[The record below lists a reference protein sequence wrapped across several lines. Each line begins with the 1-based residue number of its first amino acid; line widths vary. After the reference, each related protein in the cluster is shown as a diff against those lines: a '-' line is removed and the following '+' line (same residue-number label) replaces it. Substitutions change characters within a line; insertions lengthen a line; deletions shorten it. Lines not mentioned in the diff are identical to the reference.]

1 MILGSNYLLK
11 SSVELSLKYNISKV
25 VIGLTVVSFATSA
38 PELLISISSALKS
51 SSDIAISNVIGSN
64 IANIGLVFSTALFF
78 VTIKISKNNVK
89 YDLPWLLIVSA
100 VFSFLQDLIITKY
113 EGIILVALL
122 SVFIYCMF
130 KMREENDDDEI
141 EETKMSISKIIILL
155 IVSSLLLFI
164 GSELFVDS
172 AIFFAKYFQVSERV
186 IGLTLVAIGTSLPEL
201 VTSLVA
207 IYKKELDISVGNIIG
222 SNIFNILAVIGI
234 TSIIHELEVV
244 GTQIIHFDI
253 YVMIGFSILLG
264 LFFFIPK
271 KYTLYRP
278 HGIILFLL
286 FLTILQF
293 VVKKNTSKTRCF
305 KCHPLSLNFNLN
317 SVFIIL
323 AAIL

>member
-100 VFSFLQDLIITKY
+100 VFFFFLQDLIITKY

-122 SVFIYCMF
+122 SVFIYFMF

-155 IVSSLLLFI
+155 IVSSFLLFI

-286 FLTILQF
+286 FLTYYY
-293 VVKKNTSKTRCF
+293 
-305 KCHPLSLNFNLN
+305 NL
-317 SVFIIL
+317 L
-323 AAIL
+323 

>member
-100 VFSFLQDLIITKY
+100 VFFFFLQDLIITKY

-122 SVFIYCMF
+122 SVFIYFMF

-141 EETKMSISKIIILL
+141 EETKMSISIIIILL

-286 FLTILQF
+286 FLTYYY
-293 VVKKNTSKTRCF
+293 
-305 KCHPLSLNFNLN
+305 NL
-317 SVFIIL
+317 L
-323 AAIL
+323 

>member
-1 MILGSNYLLK
+1 MILQLIFLLLGLFLLILGSNYLLK

-64 IANIGLVFSTALFF
+64 IANVGLVFSTALFF

-100 VFSFLQDLIITKY
+100 VFFFFLQDLIITKY

-122 SVFIYCMF
+122 SVFIYFMF

-286 FLTILQF
+286 FLTYYY
-293 VVKKNTSKTRCF
+293 
-305 KCHPLSLNFNLN
+305 NL
-317 SVFIIL
+317 L
-323 AAIL
+323 

>member
-78 VTIKISKNNVK
+78 VTIKISKNNIK

-100 VFSFLQDLIITKY
+100 VFFFFLQDLIITKY

-122 SVFIYCMF
+122 SVFIYFMF

-286 FLTILQF
+286 FLTYYY
-293 VVKKNTSKTRCF
+293 
-305 KCHPLSLNFNLN
+305 NL
-317 SVFIIL
+317 L
-323 AAIL
+323 

>member
-1 MILGSNYLLK
+1 MILQLIFLLLGLFLLILGSNYLLK

-89 YDLPWLLIVSA
+89 YDLPWLLVVSA
-100 VFSFLQDLIITKY
+100 VFFFFLQDLIITKY

-122 SVFIYCMF
+122 SVFIYFMF
-130 KMREENDDDEI
+130 KMRKENDDEI

-234 TSIIHELEVV
+234 TSIIHELELV

-253 YVMIGFSILLG
+253 YVMIGFSVLLG

-286 FLTILQF
+286 FLTYYY
-293 VVKKNTSKTRCF
+293 
-305 KCHPLSLNFNLN
+305 NL
-317 SVFIIL
+317 L
-323 AAIL
+323 

>member
-1 MILGSNYLLK
+1 MILQLIFLLLGLFLLIFGSNYLLK

-38 PELLISISSALKS
+38 PELLISISSALKN

-78 VTIKISKNNVK
+78 VTINISKNNIK
-89 YDLPWLLIVSA
+89 YDLPWLLIVSV
-100 VFSFLQDLIITKY
+100 VFFFFLQDLIVSKY
-113 EGIILVALL
+113 EGIILVSLL
-122 SVFIYCMF
+122 AVFIYFMF
-130 KMREENDDDEI
+130 KMRDENDDDDEI
-141 EETKMSISKIIILL
+141 EETKMSTSKIIILL
-155 IVSSLLLFI
+155 IVSSVLLFI

-172 AIFFAKYFQVSERV
+172 AIFFANYFAVSERV

-253 YVMIGFSILLG
+253 YIMIAFSVLLG

-278 HGIILFLL
+278 HGIVLFLL
-286 FLTILQF
+286 FITYYY
-293 VVKKNTSKTRCF
+293 
-305 KCHPLSLNFNLN
+305 NL
-317 SVFIIL
+317 L
-323 AAIL
+323 

>member
-1 MILGSNYLLK
+1 MILQLIFLLLGLFLLILGSNYLLK

-100 VFSFLQDLIITKY
+100 VFFFFLQDLTITKY

-122 SVFIYCMF
+122 SVFIYFMF

-286 FLTILQF
+286 FLTYYY
-293 VVKKNTSKTRCF
+293 
-305 KCHPLSLNFNLN
+305 NL
-317 SVFIIL
+317 L
-323 AAIL
+323 

>member
-1 MILGSNYLLK
+1 MILQLIFLLLGLFLLIFGSNYLLK

-38 PELLISISSALKS
+38 PELLISISSALKN
-51 SSDIAISNVIGSN
+51 SSDISISNVIGSN

-78 VTIKISKNNVK
+78 VTINISKNNVK
-89 YDLPWLLIVSA
+89 YDLPWLLIVSV
-100 VFSFLQDLIITKY
+100 VFFFFLQDLIVSKN
-113 EGIILVALL
+113 EGIILVSLL
-122 SVFIYCMF
+122 AVFIYFMF

-155 IVSSLLLFI
+155 IVSSVLLFI

-172 AIFFAKYFQVSERV
+172 AIFFANYFAVSERV

-253 YVMIGFSILLG
+253 YIMIGFSVLLG

-271 KYTLYRP
+271 KYTLYKP

-286 FLTILQF
+286 FLTYYY
-293 VVKKNTSKTRCF
+293 
-305 KCHPLSLNFNLN
+305 NL
-317 SVFIIL
+317 L
-323 AAIL
+323 

>member
-1 MILGSNYLLK
+1 MILQLIFLLLGLFLLILGSNYLLK

-100 VFSFLQDLIITKY
+100 VFFFFLQDLIITKY

-122 SVFIYCMF
+122 SVFIYFMF

-207 IYKKELDISVGNIIG
+207 IYKRS
-222 SNIFNILAVIGI
+222 
-234 TSIIHELEVV
+234 
-244 GTQIIHFDI
+244 
-253 YVMIGFSILLG
+253 
-264 LFFFIPK
+264 
-271 KYTLYRP
+271 
-278 HGIILFLL
+278 
-286 FLTILQF
+286 
-293 VVKKNTSKTRCF
+293 
-305 KCHPLSLNFNLN
+305 
-317 SVFIIL
+317 
-323 AAIL
+323 

>member
-1 MILGSNYLLK
+1 MILQLIFLLLGLFLLIFGSNYLLK

-38 PELLISISSALKS
+38 PELLISISSALKN
-51 SSDIAISNVIGSN
+51 SSDISISNVIGSN

-78 VTIKISKNNVK
+78 VTINISKNNVK
-89 YDLPWLLIVSA
+89 YDLPWLLIVSV
-100 VFSFLQDLIITKY
+100 VFFFFLQDLIVSKY
-113 EGIILVALL
+113 EGIILVSLL
-122 SVFIYCMF
+122 AVFIYFMF
-130 KMREENDDDEI
+130 KMRDENDDDEI
-141 EETKMSISKIIILL
+141 EETKMPISKIIVLL
-155 IVSSLLLFI
+155 IVSSVLLFI

-172 AIFFAKYFQVSERV
+172 AIFFANYFAVSERV

-207 IYKKELDISVGNIIG
+207 IYKQELDISVGNIIG

-253 YVMIGFSILLG
+253 YIMIGFSVLLG

-271 KYTLYRP
+271 KYTLYKP

-286 FLTILQF
+286 FLTYYY
-293 VVKKNTSKTRCF
+293 
-305 KCHPLSLNFNLN
+305 NL
-317 SVFIIL
+317 L
-323 AAIL
+323 

>member
-1 MILGSNYLLK
+1 MILQLIFLLLGLFLLIFGSNYLLK

-38 PELLISISSALKS
+38 PELLISISSALKN

-78 VTIKISKNNVK
+78 VTINISKNNIK
-89 YDLPWLLIVSA
+89 YDLPWLLIVSV
-100 VFSFLQDLIITKY
+100 VFFFFLQDLIVSKY
-113 EGIILVALL
+113 EGIILVSLL
-122 SVFIYCMF
+122 AVFIYFMF
-130 KMREENDDDEI
+130 KMRDENDDDEI
-141 EETKMSISKIIILL
+141 EETKMSTSKIIILL
-155 IVSSLLLFI
+155 IVSSVLLFI

-172 AIFFAKYFQVSERV
+172 AIFFANYFAVSERV

-253 YVMIGFSILLG
+253 YIMIAFSVLLG

-286 FLTILQF
+286 FITYYY
-293 VVKKNTSKTRCF
+293 
-305 KCHPLSLNFNLN
+305 NL
-317 SVFIIL
+317 L
-323 AAIL
+323 

>member
-1 MILGSNYLLK
+1 MILQLIFLLLGLFLLILGSNYLLK

-100 VFSFLQDLIITKY
+100 VFFFFLQDLIITKY

-122 SVFIYCMF
+122 SVFIYFMF

-234 TSIIHELEVV
+234 TSIIHELKVV

-286 FLTILQF
+286 FLTYYY
-293 VVKKNTSKTRCF
+293 
-305 KCHPLSLNFNLN
+305 NL
-317 SVFIIL
+317 L
-323 AAIL
+323 

>member
-1 MILGSNYLLK
+1 MILQLIFLLLGLFLLILGSNYLLK

-100 VFSFLQDLIITKY
+100 VFFFFLQDLIITKY

-122 SVFIYCMF
+122 YVFIYFMF

-286 FLTILQF
+286 FLTYYY
-293 VVKKNTSKTRCF
+293 
-305 KCHPLSLNFNLN
+305 NL
-317 SVFIIL
+317 L
-323 AAIL
+323 

>member
-1 MILGSNYLLK
+1 MILQLIFLLLGLFLLIFGSNYLLK

-38 PELLISISSALKS
+38 PELLISISSALKN

-78 VTIKISKNNVK
+78 VTINISKNNVK
-89 YDLPWLLIVSA
+89 YDLPWLLIVSV
-100 VFSFLQDLIITKY
+100 VFFFFLQDLIVSKN
-113 EGIILVALL
+113 EGIILVSLL
-122 SVFIYCMF
+122 AVFIYFMF

-155 IVSSLLLFI
+155 IVSSVLLFI

-172 AIFFAKYFQVSERV
+172 AIFFANYFAVSERV

-253 YVMIGFSILLG
+253 YIMIGFSVLLG

-271 KYTLYRP
+271 KYTLYKP

-286 FLTILQF
+286 FLTYYY
-293 VVKKNTSKTRCF
+293 
-305 KCHPLSLNFNLN
+305 NL
-317 SVFIIL
+317 L
-323 AAIL
+323 

>member
-1 MILGSNYLLK
+1 MILQLIFLLLGLFLLILGSNYLLK

-89 YDLPWLLIVSA
+89 YDLPWLLVVSA
-100 VFSFLQDLIITKY
+100 VFFFFLQDLIITKY

-122 SVFIYCMF
+122 SVFIYFMF

-253 YVMIGFSILLG
+253 YVMIGFSVLLG

-286 FLTILQF
+286 FLTYYY
-293 VVKKNTSKTRCF
+293 
-305 KCHPLSLNFNLN
+305 NL
-317 SVFIIL
+317 L
-323 AAIL
+323 

>member
-1 MILGSNYLLK
+1 MILQLIFLLLGLFLLILGSNYLLK

-100 VFSFLQDLIITKY
+100 VFFFFLQDLIITKY

-122 SVFIYCMF
+122 SVFIYFMF

-155 IVSSLLLFI
+155 IVSSFLLFI

-172 AIFFAKYFQVSERV
+172 AIFFAKYF
-186 IGLTLVAIGTSLPEL
+186 
-201 VTSLVA
+201 
-207 IYKKELDISVGNIIG
+207 
-222 SNIFNILAVIGI
+222 
-234 TSIIHELEVV
+234 
-244 GTQIIHFDI
+244 
-253 YVMIGFSILLG
+253 
-264 LFFFIPK
+264 
-271 KYTLYRP
+271 
-278 HGIILFLL
+278 
-286 FLTILQF
+286 
-293 VVKKNTSKTRCF
+293 
-305 KCHPLSLNFNLN
+305 
-317 SVFIIL
+317 
-323 AAIL
+323 

>member
-1 MILGSNYLLK
+1 MILQLIFLLLGLFLLIFGSNYLLK

-38 PELLISISSALKS
+38 PELLISISSALKN

-78 VTIKISKNNVK
+78 VTINISKNNIK
-89 YDLPWLLIVSA
+89 YDLPWLLIVSV
-100 VFSFLQDLIITKY
+100 VFFFFLQDLIVSKY
-113 EGIILVALL
+113 EGIILVSLL
-122 SVFIYCMF
+122 AVFIYFMF
-130 KMREENDDDEI
+130 KMRDENDDDDEI
-141 EETKMSISKIIILL
+141 EETKMSTSKIIIML
-155 IVSSLLLFI
+155 IVSSVLLFI

-172 AIFFAKYFQVSERV
+172 AIFFANYFAVSERV

-253 YVMIGFSILLG
+253 YIMIAFSVLLG

-278 HGIILFLL
+278 HGIVLFLL
-286 FLTILQF
+286 FITYYY
-293 VVKKNTSKTRCF
+293 
-305 KCHPLSLNFNLN
+305 NL
-317 SVFIIL
+317 L
-323 AAIL
+323 

>member
-25 VIGLTVVSFATSA
+25 VIGLTIVSFATSA

-100 VFSFLQDLIITKY
+100 VFFFFLQDLIITKY

-122 SVFIYCMF
+122 SVFIYFMF

-286 FLTILQF
+286 FLTYYY
-293 VVKKNTSKTRCF
+293 
-305 KCHPLSLNFNLN
+305 NL
-317 SVFIIL
+317 L
-323 AAIL
+323 

>member
-1 MILGSNYLLK
+1 MILQLIFLLLGLFLLILGSNYLLK

-100 VFSFLQDLIITKY
+100 VFFFFLQDLIITKY

-122 SVFIYCMF
+122 SVFIYFMF

-286 FLTILQF
+286 FLTYYY
-293 VVKKNTSKTRCF
+293 
-305 KCHPLSLNFNLN
+305 NL
-317 SVFIIL
+317 L
-323 AAIL
+323 

>member
-100 VFSFLQDLIITKY
+100 VFFFFLQDLIITKY

-122 SVFIYCMF
+122 YVFIYFMF

-155 IVSSLLLFI
+155 IVSSFLLFI

-286 FLTILQF
+286 FLTYYY
-293 VVKKNTSKTRCF
+293 
-305 KCHPLSLNFNLN
+305 NL
-317 SVFIIL
+317 L
-323 AAIL
+323 

>member
-1 MILGSNYLLK
+1 MILQLIFLLLGLFLLILGSNYLLK

-100 VFSFLQDLIITKY
+100 VFFFFLQDLIITKY

-122 SVFIYCMF
+122 SVFIYFMF
-130 KMREENDDDEI
+130 KMREENDDDQI

-286 FLTILQF
+286 FLTYYY
-293 VVKKNTSKTRCF
+293 
-305 KCHPLSLNFNLN
+305 NL
-317 SVFIIL
+317 L
-323 AAIL
+323 

>member
-100 VFSFLQDLIITKY
+100 VFFFFLQDLIITKY
-113 EGIILVALL
+113 EGIILVSLL
-122 SVFIYCMF
+122 TVFIYFMF

-286 FLTILQF
+286 FLTYYY
-293 VVKKNTSKTRCF
+293 
-305 KCHPLSLNFNLN
+305 NL
-317 SVFIIL
+317 L
-323 AAIL
+323 

>member
-1 MILGSNYLLK
+1 MILQLIFLLLGLFLLIFGSNYLLK

-38 PELLISISSALKS
+38 PELLISISSALKN

-78 VTIKISKNNVK
+78 VTINISKNNVK
-89 YDLPWLLIVSA
+89 YDLPWLLIVSV
-100 VFSFLQDLIITKY
+100 VFFFFLQDLIVSKY
-113 EGIILVALL
+113 EGIILVSLL
-122 SVFIYCMF
+122 AVFIYFMF
-130 KMREENDDDEI
+130 KMRDENDDDEI
-141 EETKMSISKIIILL
+141 EETKMPISKIIVLL
-155 IVSSLLLFI
+155 IVSSVLLFI

-172 AIFFAKYFQVSERV
+172 AIFFANYFAVSERV

-253 YVMIGFSILLG
+253 YIMIGFSVLLG

-271 KYTLYRP
+271 KYTLYKP

-286 FLTILQF
+286 FLTYYY
-293 VVKKNTSKTRCF
+293 
-305 KCHPLSLNFNLN
+305 NL
-317 SVFIIL
+317 L
-323 AAIL
+323 